1 MAELVSIQGQGY
13 LRRHPLG
20 VLGLSFITLGVY
32 FFYWYYRSTMSS
44 AGSNVTR
51 RSAPCAR

>member
-20 VLGLSFITLGVY
+20 VLGLSFITLGIY
-32 FFYWYYRSTMSS
+32 FFYWY
-44 AGSNVTR
+44 
-51 RSAPCAR
+51 